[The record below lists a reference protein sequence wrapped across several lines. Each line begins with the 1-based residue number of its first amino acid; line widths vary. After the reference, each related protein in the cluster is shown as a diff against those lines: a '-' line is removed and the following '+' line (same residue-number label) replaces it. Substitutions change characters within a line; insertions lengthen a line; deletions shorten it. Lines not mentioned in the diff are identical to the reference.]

1 MYTGYSSVGTQYLGF
16 TALTNPEGGRELPYK
31 KDGGVRRSF

>member
-16 TALTNPEGGRELPYK
+16 TALTNPGGGGLRYK
-31 KDGGVRRSF
+31 KDGGARRTF